1 MNRKVTLFCLLMAA
15 VVLVACGKKS
25 IVEKGTE
32 TAKPDDTT
40 ETVTGGAASGEA
52 VKEVSY
58 DDAFSAA
65 ESAVKEMTLEAKVAQ
80 MFLVD
85 LNVLQEK
92 DSGDKIYKCSKK
104 MKAILEK
111 YPVGGIFLSEKN
123 VKDQEQSRKLTRDLQ
138 EAVSGPA
145 MFIAVEEEGG
155 GEHSISLKVNA
166 LKQAGYS
173 MAGDMGALPAQQIE
187 SKNASVA
194 TELKDFGF
202 NFNLAPVADYTT
214 VASTD
219 YARRCFGS
227 EVDTVE
233 DAVTAFVKGMNSVGV
248 ISTLKYF
255 PGAGS
260 STGEYG
266 KDILINNESLMTLR
280 KKNFAVYSAGIKAGA
295 DCVMVGN
302 ISVPKITASD
312 TLPAFLA
319 EDIVTSL
326 LREELNFEGI
336 ILTSSL
342 KDACLVRNYTQEYA
356 AVEAVKAGCDMILQ
370 PLDFEACYQAVI
382 RAVNAGEIDEK
393 VINTAV
399 RRILITKIQKGICVL
414 EDK

>member
-1 MNRKVTLFCLLMAA
+1 M
-15 VVLVACGKKS
+15 
-25 IVEKGTE
+25 
-32 TAKPDDTT
+32 
-40 ETVTGGAASGEA
+40 
-52 VKEVSY
+52 
-58 DDAFSAA
+58 
-65 ESAVKEMTLEAKVAQ
+65 
-80 MFLVD
+80 
-85 LNVLQEK
+85 
-92 DSGDKIYKCSKK
+92 
-104 MKAILEK
+104 
-111 YPVGGIFLSEKN
+111 
-123 VKDQEQSRKLTRDLQ
+123 
-138 EAVSGPA
+138 
-145 MFIAVEEEGG
+145 
-155 GEHSISLKVNA
+155 
-166 LKQAGYS
+166 
-173 MAGDMGALPAQQIE
+173 
-187 SKNASVA
+187 
-194 TELKDFGF
+194 
-202 NFNLAPVADYTT
+202 
-214 VASTD
+214 ASTD

-233 DAVTAFVKGMNSVGV
+233 DAVTAFVKGMNSAGV

-326 LREELNFEGI
+326 LREELNFEGV

-382 RAVNAGEIDEK
+382 KAVSAGEIDEK